1 MAISFDENYRE
12 YREYIV
18 ELDLALQ
25 PEQGVQ
31 KNVYS

>member
-1 MAISFDENYRE
+1 MAISFDENYG
-12 YREYIV
+12 EYIV